1 MPVSKAQQKAVVKY
15 IINNYDRIEL
25 KVIKGAKSL
34 IVEAAKANNE
44 SINGYV
50 KRAVKAQYEADTG
63 GTIEL

>member
-15 IINNYDRIEL
+15 IKNNYDRIEL

-34 IVEAAKANNE
+34 IEESAKANNE

-50 KRAVKAQYEADTG
+50 KRAVKALYEADTG